1 MDILAEIKGLEL
13 MRGGIAV
20 PVGQLLTVTEG
31 DTVRVHMTVDYRGP
45 FVSGAIWT
53 AIGWTVIFFEEKFAV
68 RLPIDFAESAD
79 FVTYPIICD
88 VPIVNVPWTGMILY
102 GDLFDIYA
110 KIMEVTGL
118 TDIFTPTYKN
128 IIRITKV
135 GEFQNFDI
143 VSYEKV

>member
-1 MDILAEIKGLEL
+1 MDILAEINGLEL
-13 MRGGIAV
+13 IRGGIAV
-20 PVGQLLTVTEG
+20 PAGELLTVTEG

-45 FVSGAIWT
+45 AVDGAIWT

-68 RLPIDFAESAD
+68 RLPVHFDASAE
-79 FVTYPIICD
+79 FVTYDITCD

-110 KIMEVTGL
+110 KIMEVPGP
-118 TDIFTPTYKN
+118 DIFTPTYKN
-128 IIRITKV
+128 IIKITRV